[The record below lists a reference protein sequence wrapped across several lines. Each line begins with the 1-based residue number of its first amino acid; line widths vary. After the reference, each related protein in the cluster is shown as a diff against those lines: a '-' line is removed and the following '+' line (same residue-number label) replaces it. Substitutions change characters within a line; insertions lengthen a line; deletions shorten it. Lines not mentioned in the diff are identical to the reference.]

1 MPQETPKTKPVQ
13 NTGAQGRNKK
23 LWQLYAKARELQ
35 RQGMSYQEVS
45 QMVSDHTRKEIPG
58 MASLENALGVDKPR
72 EGAAETLRANV
83 ATGLEGATFAHTG
96 EIAGGLAGAG
106 AALKTAMPGG
116 RPIQEMGQ
124 AASEAYG
131 GRREQVESQ
140 IRSHQEEHP
149 RVAALT
155 ELAGAAVPALASG
168 GMGATGSIGS
178 VASRGLAGA
187 GRGFVGGTL
196 GGAAYGHGAAEPGER
211 MAGARTGAITGALAG
226 TAIGGAT
233 PFVGAGVRKLGLGL
247 LDEYGGAMGTK
258 AAQAIRDRGPARQ
271 IANAEMRGMVQEA
284 ETTAPAVAA
293 KMRASPADEIIGGQD
308 PSFGRTMRAARNTY
322 SGLDREGGPTQRI
335 MARFMESGDRM
346 AGRIRRGAGI
356 QRTPESA
363 KLVKETAEELWRVE
377 HLAPLREAN
386 PVFGD
391 MRLRRV
397 LKENEEIMD
406 FLRNSKFFDAEDFNE
421 TGRLQY
427 KAADDTIK
435 RMKAAWK
442 GGSHADDDLK
452 AATDAFEEI
461 LGDRVP
467 EYGAAQ
473 AVWNQTQGRWR
484 GYQAGKGLVNKSE
497 DEILEALRIA
507 EKEGDHAVQA
517 LREGWMDT
525 LEAQLR
531 NKETGGAVAR
541 TLEAGS
547 GDPNTGMINR
557 LQLLFGG
564 NTPGYQKF
572 VQEAASDNR
581 WTQVTRALTGN
592 STTPQQVADQLGGY
606 ITTKRAALNEFLSV
620 VFEDKEVRRRASK
633 QIGELLARG
642 DDDAIEEFLTR
653 MLTERDMMA
662 ALGREGAV
670 VAGAIPGILSQDQ
683 AQREQPPASVMG
695 PSVPNP
701 VPPRNMERGPVPVEI
716 PNLPGILNPRGQR

>member
-1 MPQETPKTKPVQ
+1 MPQEKPKTQPVKAD
-13 NTGAQGRNKK
+13 GAQGRNKK
-23 LWQLYAKARELQ
+23 LWQLYGKARELQ
-35 RQGMSYQEVS
+35 RGGMTYQEVS
-45 QMVSDHTRKEIPG
+45 QLVAEHTKNKYPG
-58 MASLENALGVDKPR
+58 MASLENALGVGKPR
-72 EGAAETLRANV
+72 EGFKETLRANV
-83 ATGLEGATFAHTG
+83 ATGLEGATAAHTG
-96 EIAGGLAGAG
+96 EIAGGLSGAAAAAGAM
-106 AALKTAMPGG
+106 LPGG
-116 RPIQEMGQ
+116 QTPQDAFG
-124 AASEAYG
+124 EAYK
-131 GRREQVESQ
+131 GRREQVENQ

-155 ELAGAAVPALASG
+155 EVAGAALPALLTAG
-168 GMGATGSIGS
+168 GSATGSIGS
-178 VASRGLAGA
+178 VAQRGLAGA
-187 GRGFVGGTL
+187 GRGMVGGAA
-196 GGAAYGHGAAEPGER
+196 GGAAYGHGAAEPGDR
-211 MAGARTGAITGALAG
+211 MGAAGRGALMGAAAG
-226 TAIGGAT
+226 TAVGGIL
-233 PFVGAGVRKLGLGL
+233 PFAGAGARKLGLGL
-247 LDEYGGAMGTK
+247 LDEYGGSMGAK
-258 AAQAIRDRGPARQ
+258 AATAIRDRGPARQ
-271 IANAEMRGMVQEA
+271 IANAEMRGMVKEA
-284 ETTAPAVAA
+284 ETTPAAVAA
-293 KMRASPADEIIGGQD
+293 KMRASPADEIIGAQD
-308 PSFGRTMRAARNTY
+308 PSFGRTMRASRNTY
-322 SGLDREGGPTQRI
+322 SGLDREGGPTQSI
-335 MARFMESGDRM
+335 MSRFMESGDRFSQ
-346 AGRIRRGAGI
+346 RIRRGAGI
-356 QRTPESA
+356 PHTQESA
-363 KLVKETAEELWRVE
+363 KLVKEVSEELWRVE

-406 FLRNSKFFDAEDFNE
+406 FLRNSKFFDGEDFNE

-452 AATDAFEEI
+452 LAYEAFEEI

-467 EYGAAQ
+467 EYSAAQ

-497 DEILEALRIA
+497 DEILEAIRIA

-517 LREGWMDT
+517 LREGWMDS
-525 LEAQLR
+525 LEATLR

-541 TLEAGS
+541 SLELGS

-564 NTPGYQKF
+564 NTPGYQRF

-606 ITTKRAALNEFLSV
+606 ITTKRAMYNEFLSV

-642 DDDAIEEFLTR
+642 DDAAIEEFLTR
-653 MLTERDMMA
+653 LVSEKDMMA

-670 VAGAIPGILSQDQ
+670 ASGMLPGIFSRDE
-683 AQREQPPASVMG
+683 AQKQQPPASVMPQRPPPPMPP
-695 PSVPNP
+695 PSQGG
-701 VPPRNMERGPVPVEI
+701 ERGPVPVEI
-716 PNLPGILNPRGQR
+716 PNLPGILNRR